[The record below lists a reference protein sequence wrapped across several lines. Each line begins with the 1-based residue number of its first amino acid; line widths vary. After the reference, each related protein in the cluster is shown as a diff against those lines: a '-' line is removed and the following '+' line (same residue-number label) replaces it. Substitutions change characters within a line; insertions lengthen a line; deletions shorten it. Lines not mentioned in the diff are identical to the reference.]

1 MASYGAGKYGR
12 AGSGDAIVVQGFTEL
27 QRALRATEIGVQ
39 KEVQARIKVIGAHV
53 AEAAKGNV
61 SHNTGRHSSDPSIES
76 GMRVSAVLRG
86 ASIYTLAIHGG
97 AQNVGAW
104 KKSGRG
110 PHIKRAD
117 ASHYMD
123 RAVTSSRAFVEAET
137 QAVLDW
143 ITTTF
148 QEG

>member
-12 AGSGDAIVVQGFTEL
+12 AGGSNAIVVQGFEDL

-39 KEVQARIKVIGAHV
+39 KEVQSRIKVIGAHV

-61 SHNTGRHSSDPSIES
+61 PHATGRHSSEPSIEA

-86 ASIYTLAIHGG
+86 ASIYTTAVHGG
-97 AQNVGAW
+97 VQNVGAW
-104 KKSGRG
+104 SKARG
-110 PHIKRAD
+110 PHIRRQD

-123 RAVTSSRAFVEAET
+123 RAVTSSKPFVEAET

-148 QEG
+148 EEA